1 MVLSSDLA
9 NPVSELSNVN
19 FGPEREA
26 KIFALCTSTGSLLKY
41 ICVNDVGTLSELEG
55 NSLDKLEK

>member
-26 KIFALCTSTGSLLKY
+26 KIFALCTLTGSLLK
-41 ICVNDVGTLSELEG
+41 C
-55 NSLDKLEK
+55 